1 MNKNLPKTQTSK
13 NGMVISPHFAASD
26 AGLEI
31 LKQGGNALE
40 ATIAVASSLAIHYP
54 HMTGIGGDAF
64 WLVYDPQEGVS
75 FIEASGYSGFDVNM
89 SQYEGLKTIPF
100 RGRLAANTAA
110 GAVSAWDLAFK
121 KSKNEWSGTMPES
134 KLVEEAV
141 NSAKNG
147 IVVTK
152 SLSETLEEK
161 KEELFVDEYF
171 AKVYYPNGNTPK
183 EGEKLLQEKLGN
195 TLEKLGTN
203 GFDDFYRGSL
213 AKEIAKD
220 FKSRDALLT
229 SKDLSEHNASWNKP
243 LEMKIS
249 KGKLFNASAPTQGV
263 ASLMILGLFDRWCE
277 KLPQKD
283 SSNHVHLLV
292 EATKIAF
299 KHRDKM
305 DTSASPEEL
314 QKWLEPEYLDK
325 LSLELDLEKALP
337 WGENAAPGDTTW
349 FGVSDS
355 KGRIVSAI
363 QSIYHE
369 FGSGLTLP
377 NTGIVWQNRGCSFA
391 LDSTHIQA
399 LEPHKK
405 PFHTLNPA
413 IALFDDGRVMAYGTM
428 GGDGQPQTQAAV
440 FSRYAY
446 YDEDLSACINNPRW
460 LLGRTWGNS
469 SQSLKLESRFDEEL
483 INELK
488 QKGHDVEIL
497 KDLDSAVGHAGALV
511 YHPSKTIEGAF
522 DPRSDGKASS
532 F

>member
-1 MNKNLPKTQTSK
+1 MSNLPLTQTS
-13 NGMVISPHFAASD
+13 NNAMVVSPHHCASD

-31 LKQGGNALE
+31 LKQGGNAIE
-40 ATIAVASSLAIHYP
+40 ATIAVASSLAVHYP

-64 WLVYDPQEGVS
+64 WLIYDPKEGVS
-75 FIEASGYSGFDVNM
+75 FIEASGYSGFDVSMN
-89 SQYEGLKTIPF
+89 QYEGLETIPF
-100 RGRLAANTAA
+100 RGRIAANTAA
-110 GAVSAWDLAFK
+110 GAVSAWDLAYE
-121 KSKNEWSGTMPES
+121 KSKKQWNG
-134 KLVEEAV
+134 KLSTSELVKEAV
-141 NSAKNG
+141 HSSKEG
-147 IVVTK
+147 IIVTE
-152 SLSETLEEK
+152 SLSQTLEEK
-161 KEELFVDEYF
+161 REELIVDPYF
-171 AKVYYPNGNTPK
+171 ANIYYPNGNTPK
-183 EGEKLLQEKLGN
+183 TGDILKQEKLGS
-195 TLEKLGTN
+195 TLKTLGEKGY
-203 GFDDFYRGSL
+203 DDFYRGSL
-213 AKEIAKD
+213 SQKIAKD
-220 FKSRDALLT
+220 FNSRDGLI
-229 SKDLSEHNASWNKP
+229 SIKDLNEHHASWNTP
-243 LEMKIS
+243 LQMKTSNATI
-249 KGKLFNASAPTQGV
+249 FNASAPTQGV
-263 ASLMILGLFDRWCE
+263 ASLMILGLFDRWNE
-277 KLPQKD
+277 KLPKKD
-283 SSNHVHLLV
+283 SAQYVHLLV

-305 DTSASPEEL
+305 STSATAEEL

-325 LSLELDLEKALP
+325 LSEEIDLEKGMP
-337 WGENAAPGDTTW
+337 WGENAASGDTTW
-349 FGVSDS
+349 FGVIDS
-355 KGRIVSAI
+355 EGRVVSAI

-377 NTGIVWQNRGCSFA
+377 ETGIVWQNRGCSFA

-446 YDEDLSACINNPRW
+446 YEEDLQTCINNPRW

-469 SQSLKLESRFDEEL
+469 SQSLKLESRFDEKL

-488 QKGHDVEIL
+488 EKGHDVEIL
-497 KDLDSAVGHAGALV
+497 GELDSAVGHAGALV
-511 YHPSKTIEGAF
+511 YDSSKTIKGAF

>member
-1 MNKNLPKTQTSK
+1 MNKNLPKTEISK
-13 NGMVISPHFAASD
+13 NAMVVSPHHIASD
-26 AGLEI
+26 AGIEI

-64 WLVYDPQEGVS
+64 WLVYDPIEGVS
-75 FIEASGYSGFDVNM
+75 FIEASGYSGFDVNI
-89 SQYEGLKTIPF
+89 SQYEDLETIPF
-100 RGRLAANTAA
+100 RGKLAANTAA
-110 GAVSAWDLAFK
+110 GAVSAWDLAYK
-121 KSKNEWSGTMPES
+121 KSKNEWDGKISSS

-147 IVVTK
+147 IVVTA
-152 SLSETLEEK
+152 SLSQTLEEK
-161 KEELFVDEYF
+161 KEELAADKYF
-171 AKVYYPNGNTPK
+171 SEIYYPNGDTPK
-183 EGEKLLQEKLGN
+183 KGDKLIQTKLGKTIE
-195 TLEKLGTN
+195 TLGQK
-203 GFDDFYRGSL
+203 GFDEFYRGNL
-213 AKEIAKD
+213 AKDIASD
-220 FKSRDALLT
+220 FEKREALL
-229 SKDLSEHNASWNKP
+229 SIKDLNEHNASWNTP

-249 KGKLFNASAPTQGV
+249 KGKLFNASAPTQGI
-263 ASLMILGLFDRWCE
+263 ASLMILGLFDRWVE
-277 KLPQKD
+277 KLPKKD

-299 KHRDKM
+299 RHRDKM
-305 DTSASPEEL
+305 NTAANAEEL
-314 QKWLEPEYLDK
+314 QAWIEPEYLDK
-325 LSLELDLEKALP
+325 LSLELDLEKAIP

-349 FGVSDS
+349 FGTIDS
-355 KGRIVSAI
+355 KGRVVSAI

-377 NTGIVWQNRGCSFA
+377 KTGIVWQNRGCSFS
-391 LDSTHIQA
+391 LNSSHIQA
-399 LEPHKK
+399 LKPRKK

-413 IALFDDGRVMAYGTM
+413 LALFDDGRVMAYGTM

-446 YDEDLSACINNPRW
+446 YGEDLQTCINNPRW

-469 SQSLKLESRFDEEL
+469 SQSLKLEARFDEK
-483 INELK
+483 IIKKLK
-488 QKGHDVEIL
+488 QKGHDIEIL
-497 KDLDSAVGHAGALV
+497 EALDSAVGHAGALV
-511 YHPSKTIEGAF
+511 LHPSKQIEGAY

>member
-1 MNKNLPKTQTSK
+1 MNSNLPKTKTSN
-13 NGMVISPHFAASD
+13 NGMVVSPHYASSD
-26 AGLEI
+26 AGIDI
-31 LKQGGNALE
+31 LRQGGNAIE

-64 WLVYDPQEGVS
+64 WLIYDPKEGVS
-75 FIEASGYSGFDVNM
+75 FIEASGYSGFDVKM
-89 SQYEGLKTIPF
+89 DQYEGLKTIPF
-100 RGRLAANTAA
+100 RGKLAANTAA
-110 GAVSAWDLAFK
+110 GAVSAWDLAYK
-121 KSKNEWSGTMPES
+121 KSKNDWGGKIASS
-134 KLVEEAV
+134 KLVEESV
-141 NSAKNG
+141 NSAKSG
-147 IVVTK
+147 IVVSA
-152 SLSETLEEK
+152 SLCQTLEEK
-161 KEELFVDEYF
+161 KDELSVDKYF
-171 AKVYYPNGNTPK
+171 SEIYYPNGNTPQQ
-183 EGEKLLQEKLGN
+183 GEILIQEKLGKTIE
-195 TLEKLGTN
+195 TLGHK
-203 GFDDFYRGSL
+203 GFDDFYRGEI
-213 AKEIAKD
+213 AQDIAKD
-220 FKSRDALLT
+220 FEQRDGLI
-229 SKDLSEHNASWNKP
+229 SIKDLNEHHALWKEP

-249 KGKLFNASAPTQGV
+249 KGRLFNASAPTQGV

-283 SSNHVHLLV
+283 SSNHIHLLV

-299 KHRDKM
+299 RHRDKM
-305 DTSASPEEL
+305 NTAASPQEL
-314 QKWLEPEYLDK
+314 QAWIEPEYLDK
-325 LSLELDLEKALP
+325 LSLELDLDKVIP

-349 FGVSDS
+349 FGAID
-355 KGRIVSAI
+355 KEGRVVSAI

-377 NTGIVWQNRGCSFA
+377 KTGIVWQNRGCSFA

-413 IALFDDGRVMAYGTM
+413 IALLDDGRVMAYGTM

-446 YDEDLSACINNPRW
+446 YEEDLSACINNPRW

-469 SQSLKLESRFDEEL
+469 SQSLKLESRFDTKIIE
-483 INELK
+483 ELK
-488 QKGHDVEIL
+488 QKGNELEIL
-497 KDLDSAVGHAGALV
+497 ESLDSAVGHAGAIVL
-511 YHPSKTIEGAF
+511 HPSKKIEGAY

>member
-1 MNKNLPKTQTSK
+1 MSNLPKTEKSQ
-13 NGMVISPHFAASD
+13 NGMVVSPHHAASD
-26 AGLEI
+26 AGLDI
-31 LKQGGNALE
+31 LKQGGNAIE

-64 WLVYDPQEGVS
+64 WLIYDPEKGVS

-89 SQYEGLKTIPF
+89 DKYQGLETIPF
-100 RGRLAANTAA
+100 RGKLAANSVA
-110 GAVSAWDLAFK
+110 GAVSAWDLAYK
-121 KSKNEWSGTMPES
+121 KSINEWEGKISPST
-134 KLVEEAV
+134 LVKEAV
-141 NSAKNG
+141 DSSSEG
-147 IVVTK
+147 IIVTN
-152 SLSETLEEK
+152 SLSQTLEEK
-161 KEELFVDEYF
+161 KDELIVDEYF
-171 AKVYYPNGNTPK
+171 ANVYYPNGNVPK
-183 EGEKLLQEKLGN
+183 AGDKLTQEKLGN
-195 TLEKLGTN
+195 TIKSLGEK
-203 GFDDFYRGSL
+203 GFDSFYRGDL
-213 AKEIAKD
+213 ANKIAED
-220 FKSRDALLT
+220 FSKRDGLLT
-229 SKDLSEHNASWNKP
+229 IKDLNEHNASWNTP
-243 LEMKIS
+243 LEMKMS
-249 KGKLFNASAPTQGV
+249 KGTLFNASAPTQGV
-263 ASLMILGLFDRWCE
+263 ASLMILGLFDRWVE

-283 SSNHVHLLV
+283 STNHVHLLV

-305 DTSASPEEL
+305 NTAATSEEL
-314 QKWLEPEYLDK
+314 QAWLEPEYLDK

-337 WGENAAPGDTTW
+337 WGENAQPGDTTW
-349 FGVSDS
+349 FGVIDS
-355 KGRIVSAI
+355 KGRVVSAI

-377 NTGIVWQNRGCSFA
+377 ETGIVWQNRGCSFV
-391 LDSTHIQA
+391 LDSSHIQA

-446 YDEDLSACINNPRW
+446 YNEDLQTSINNPRW

-469 SQSLKLESRFDEEL
+469 SQSLKLESRFDGKL
-483 INELK
+483 INDLK
-488 QKGHDVEIL
+488 DKGHDVEIL
-497 KDLDSAVGHAGALV
+497 SELDSAVGHAGALV
-511 YHPSKTIEGAF
+511 VHPSKKIEGAF